1 MENINWIQIKA
12 WIKDNTKRKFHAK
25 TLSNEKAIDLLVD
38 VILAPVDEE
47 KLSGIP
53 ELFPIAL
60 QRMIVE
66 RKDFASHFCTFAHV
80 EKLLKK
86 ILYMVNPEKFE
97 SIKNLKEGLIKV
109 IESLGLNK
117 NKLNLSSEILSES
130 QKKNYGEHLQVAYEL
145 RNAESHWCE
154 NLSEL
159 ELLNMLAS
167 VLIVYLF
174 AIDEHCSSITAY
186 LNSRDT
192 GKAKYLDE
200 IQARFKIWNQR
211 FVPTNG
217 LEQFKEIPLYAIE
230 APSKKGDEKRKM
242 REGEIEQLRKELISD
257 GQRQMII
264 IGEAGIGKTTTMKY
278 LSYRDSKNG
287 KFPIYVELKL
297 LTLKDSIESVIN
309 QKVKNISGGFGKLM
323 HDKNTCIFLD
333 GLNEILPSIKDSILR
348 EIKSLIT
355 NYPNP
360 FFVIST
366 RQGYASILSDI
377 PIFMLQK
384 MDISKIELFLKKN
397 TDRIDVRD
405 TILTAIRSNKE
416 WERILGTPLILF
428 MLISIVSMGKAMP
441 DDQKKIIIQFIYN
454 LYAREKEK
462 DNSFDSE
469 YFHGI
474 ICHIAFEC
482 IDSIGS
488 TNSGF
493 SFADIKKLLTG
504 KASLSDKEL
513 NYILNKGV
521 ELNLLV
527 KDANLYSFS
536 HQSYQETLAGDYFN
550 TMLYE
555 AR

>member
-1 MENINWIQIKA
+1 METINWVQIKA
-12 WIKDNTKRKFHAK
+12 WIKDNTKEEFHAVK
-25 TLSNEKAIDLLVD
+25 ISTDKAIDLLVD
-38 VILAPVDEE
+38 VILAPVDDDD
-47 KLSGIP
+47 LGGIS
-53 ELFPIAL
+53 EIYSIAL
-60 QRMIVE
+60 QRIIVD
-66 RKDFASHFCTFAHV
+66 RKDIASHFCNFAHV

-86 ILYMVNPEKFE
+86 ILLMVKPESFNR
-97 SIKNLKEGLIKV
+97 IKNLKEGLIPV
-109 IESLGLNK
+109 FENLNLNK
-117 NKLNLSSEILSES
+117 NHLNLNLEELTEND
-130 QKKNYGEHLQVAYEL
+130 KKNYGEHLQVSYQL

-154 NLSEL
+154 GLSETK
-159 ELLNMLAS
+159 LLNKLNS

-174 AIDEHCSSITAY
+174 AVDEHSSSIREY
-186 LNSRDT
+186 LNARDS
-192 GKAKYLDE
+192 GRIKYINDLQAK
-200 IQARFKIWNQR
+200 FKVWNQR

-230 APSKKGDEKRKM
+230 TPWKKGDEHRTM
-242 REGEIEQLRKELISD
+242 REGEIEQLRKELIAD

-264 IGEAGIGKTTTMKY
+264 VGEAGIGKTTTMKY
-278 LSYRDSKNG
+278 LSFRDSNSG

-297 LTLKDSIESVIN
+297 LTSTDTIESIIN
-309 QKVKNISGGFGKLM
+309 QKVKNVSGGFAKLM

-348 EIKSLIT
+348 EINALIV

-366 RQGYASILSDI
+366 RQGYASIISNI

-384 MDISKIELFLKKN
+384 MDKNKINLFLKKN
-397 TDRIDVRD
+397 TNRIDVRNI
-405 TILTAIRSNKE
+405 ILDAISSNKE

-428 MLISIVSMGKAMP
+428 MLISIVSTGNAMP

-462 DNSFDSE
+462 DSSFDHE

-493 SFADIKKLLTG
+493 SFADIKKILNG
-504 KASLSDKEL
+504 KASLTDKEL
-513 NYILNKGV
+513 NYILKKGV
-521 ELNLLV
+521 ELNILV

-555 AR
+555 VR